1 MSGRGLLSSS
11 LYAIGLLIV
20 QKLESLW
27 KIVDDVTCC
36 QTFLAESLHGDVASQ
51 SVEIHTHD
59 AGIVLVVAPCEKSCD
74 DSCQYVTAA
83 GSSHAAVACRVEDDL
98 TVRKAKRT
106 VVTF

>member
-1 MSGRGLLSSS
+1 M
-11 LYAIGLLIV
+11 
-20 QKLESLW
+20 LEGMG
-27 KIVDDVTCC
+27 KIVDDVTCR
-36 QTFLAESLHGDVASQ
+36 QTFFAESLYGDVAGQ

-59 AGIVLVVAPCEKSCD
+59 AGVVLMVAPCEKSCD